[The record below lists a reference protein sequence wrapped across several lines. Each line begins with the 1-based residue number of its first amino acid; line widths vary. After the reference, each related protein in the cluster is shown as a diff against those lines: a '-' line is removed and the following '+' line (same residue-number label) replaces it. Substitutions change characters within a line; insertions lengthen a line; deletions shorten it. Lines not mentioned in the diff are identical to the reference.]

1 MINKYIKK
9 LLAPIFVSLFFLINM
24 ASAGYADTTVSAEVG
39 FIFNTLLFLICGF
52 LVMFMAAGFAMLESG
67 MVTSKSVS
75 VICAKNIGLFS
86 IAGIMFWMFGYNVAY
101 GIPEGGYI
109 GKFIPWSD
117 SSKIA
122 TGYADGSDWY
132 FQMVFCA
139 TTCSIVSGTLAER
152 IKLWPFF
159 LFAAILTGFLYPF
172 VMGWQWGG
180 GWLAAAGFSDFA
192 GSTLV
197 HSTGGAAALAG
208 AILLGPRLG
217 RFTKSGAPSPVKPF
231 AASSIPLVTIGV
243 FILWLGWFG
252 FNGGSQLAMGTGD
265 DAIAVSKIFINTN
278 LAACGGVMAAAMITR
293 LNFGKTDVVQMLNG
307 AIGGL
312 VAITAEPLMPSPLAA
327 ILIGAVGGIIVVYGT
342 KFLFAMKIDDVVG
355 AIPAHL
361 FAGIWGTLAVPITN
375 SGANFGTQLL
385 GVIAINGTVFV
396 ISLIVWQIMKSTMGI
411 RLSKEGETKG
421 TDVTET
427 GVIAYA
433 IRD

>member
-1 MINKYIKK
+1 MTKIIKK
-9 LLAPIFVSLFFLINM
+9 ISAPLLSLIFLLNM
-24 ASAGYADTTVSAEVG
+24 SSAGMAETTVSGEVQA
-39 FIFNTLLFLICGF
+39 IFNSLLFLICGF

-75 VICAKNIGLFS
+75 VICAKNIGLYS
-86 IAGIMFWMFGYNVAY
+86 IAGIMFWLFGYNLAY

-109 GKFIPWSD
+109 GTFTPWSD
-117 SSKIA
+117 ASA
-122 TGYADGSDWY
+122 VDTGYADGSDWF

-139 TTCSIVSGTLAER
+139 TTVSICSGAMAER

-159 LFAAILTGFLYPF
+159 LFAAILAGVIYPI

-180 GWLAAAGFSDFA
+180 GWLAELGFSDFA

-208 AILLGPRLG
+208 IMLLGARYG
-217 RFTKSGAPSPVKPF
+217 RFDSKGEAKAIKPF
-231 AASSIPLVTIGV
+231 AASSIPLVTVGV

-252 FNGGSQLAMGTGD
+252 FNGGSQLAIGTFD
-265 DAIAVSKIFINTN
+265 DAVAVSSIFINTN
-278 LAACGGVMAAAMITR
+278 LAACGGVMAAAIITR
-293 LNFGKTDVVQMLNG
+293 LMFGKTDVIQMLNG

-312 VAITAEPLMPSPLAA
+312 VAVTAEPLAPSPLAA
-327 ILIGAVGGIIVVYGT
+327 IFIGAVGGLIVVFGT
-342 KFLFAMKIDDVVG
+342 KLLFSFKLDDVVG
-355 AIPAHL
+355 AIPAHM
-361 FAGIWGTLAVPITN
+361 FAGIWGTLAVPLTN
-375 SGANFGTQLL
+375 ADASFSAQLI
-385 GVIAINGTVFV
+385 GVLSINIFVFAV
-396 ISLIVWQIMKSTMGI
+396 SYIIWSIMKATFGI
-411 RLSKEGETKG
+411 RLSKEAETKG

>member
-1 MINKYIKK
+1 MTKLINKICVPLFSLIF
-9 LLAPIFVSLFFLINM
+9 LLNM
-24 ASAGYADTTVSAEVG
+24 SGTAMAETTVSAEIG
-39 FIFNTLLFLICGF
+39 FIFNTLLFLMCGF
-52 LVMFMAAGFAMLESG
+52 LVFFMACGFAMLESG

-75 VICAKNIGLFS
+75 VICAKNIGLIS
-86 IAGIMFWMFGYNVAY
+86 IAGIMFWMFGYNLAY

-109 GKFIPWSD
+109 GSFVPWSD
-117 SSKIA
+117 SSA
-122 TGYADGSDWY
+122 VDTGYADGSDWY

-139 TTCSIVSGTLAER
+139 TTVSIVSGTLAER

-159 LFAAILTGFLYPF
+159 LFAAILSGIIYPI

-180 GWLAAAGFSDFA
+180 GWLASAGFSDFA

-208 AILLGPRLG
+208 ALMLGPRLG
-217 RFTKSGAPSPVKPF
+217 RFTKSGSPAPLKPF
-231 AASSIPLVTIGV
+231 AASSIPLVTVGV

-252 FNGGSQLAMGTGD
+252 FNGGSQLAIGTAD
-265 DAIAVSKIFINTN
+265 DAIAVSTIFLNTF
-278 LAACGGVMAAAMITR
+278 LAGAGGVMAAATVTR

-307 AIGGL
+307 CIGGL

-327 ILIGAVGGIIVVYGT
+327 ILIGAVGGVIVVYGT
-342 KFLFAMKIDDVVG
+342 KLLFSLKIDDVVG

-375 SGANFGTQLL
+375 PDTSFGTQLL
-385 GVIAINGTVFV
+385 GVISINVFV
-396 ISLIVWQIMKSTMGI
+396 FVVALIVWSIMKATIGI
-411 RLSKEGETKG
+411 RLSKEAETKG